1 MFLKLVKVLFCKNVL
16 RRYFRMRARFCVCP
30 KRKYATTVKPTSPA
44 PLSFLPSSLYLSHTF
59 THLLSLL
66 PTCLRSLYTQTSRVS
81 LSLSHTYSIRHFGKK
96 VLLAFFQSC
105 SCSYYLVSLR
115 RRVNTHTLPPSKLVR
130 VLSLSLFL
138 CTFSLC
144 LLHIHSLPVHSL
156 TLSQIRSQPLGSPFS
171 VRRFPF
177 SWSFLSVANCH
188 CAFGNL
194 VPRFPI

>member
-1 MFLKLVKVLFCKNVL
+1 MFAQKENTLPPSNLLL
-16 RRYFRMRARFCVCP
+16 QPPFR
-30 KRKYATTVKPTSPA
+30 
-44 PLSFLPSSLYLSHTF
+44 SFLPLSISLT
-59 THLLSLL
+59 LSLTYSLSYPHACAHCTRKL
-66 PTCLRSLYTQTSRVS
+66 PVS